1 MSDTAVDA
9 VVTEALA
16 IEAPAAEAPQA
27 SAPVRR
33 EAVRERILSSEWKDE
48 QALLAERD
56 ASPAEPVRATTGEE
70 GAEDGAEMG
79 EAAPARDTAPPA
91 PDEAVP
97 SPSDEPPAE
106 AVIGEGGNRIVVR
119 TADGKFA
126 PAPDVKLEFQVGEK
140 VYLKSPAELVRM
152 ARDGVAGQQFRQEA
166 QQYREQVPQL
176 VQQYEALQQELEAQR
191 ALNLEILNDETAY
204 LKRRE
209 EWDVL
214 NSPQERLRRM
224 EEQQR
229 TEYQQRVAAQEVAQR
244 QQVVLQ
250 YYQQEIAPVQDDILT
265 NYPQVSQEA
274 KLGRISL
281 DTAPLMQNGVIPPH
295 RLPEYKAYLEGPFK
309 DWIRSEA
316 ARIDA
321 ANAQREQQLKQTIR
335 QGQQQAQQV
344 VQSVGKQLAPSGR
357 AAPDA
362 PPAPRKPRNRE
373 EAKALIIGRSWQ
385 D

>member
-1 MSDTAVDA
+1 MSETAVDA

-16 IEAPAAEAPQA
+16 IEAPTAEA
-27 SAPVRR
+27 SAPLRR
-33 EAVRERILSSEWKDE
+33 EDVRERILSHEWKDE
-48 QALLAERD
+48 QALLADRES
-56 ASPAEPVRATTGEE
+56 SPAESVRATTGSE
-70 GAEDGAEMG
+70 GAEDGAEFG
-79 EAAPARDTAPPA
+79 DAQGRDDATPA
-91 PDEAVP
+91 PDADSP
-97 SPSDEPPAE
+97 PSDEPPAE

-119 TADGKFA
+119 TADGKYA

-152 ARDGVAGQQFRQEA
+152 ARDGVAGQQFRTEV
-166 QQYREQVPQL
+166 QQYREQVPQ
-176 VQQYEALQQELEAQR
+176 VLQQMESIKSELEAQR

-209 EWDVL
+209 EWDLL

-224 EEQQR
+224 EAQQQMEAQQR
-229 TEYQQRVAAQEVAQR
+229 YAAQEAAQR

-250 YYQQEIAPVQDDILT
+250 YYQQEILPVQEDILT

-274 KLGRISL
+274 KLGRISI

-295 RLPEYKAYLEGPFK
+295 RLPEYKAYLNGPFRE
-309 DWIRSEA
+309 WLYAEA
-316 ARIDA
+316 AKVDQAIASR
-321 ANAQREQQLKQTIR
+321 NAQLKQTIR
-335 QGQQQAQQV
+335 RGQVQAQQV
-344 VQSVGKQLAPSGR
+344 VQSVGKQLAPNGR

-373 EAKALIIGRSWQ
+373 EAKAMIIGRAWQ
-385 D
+385 E